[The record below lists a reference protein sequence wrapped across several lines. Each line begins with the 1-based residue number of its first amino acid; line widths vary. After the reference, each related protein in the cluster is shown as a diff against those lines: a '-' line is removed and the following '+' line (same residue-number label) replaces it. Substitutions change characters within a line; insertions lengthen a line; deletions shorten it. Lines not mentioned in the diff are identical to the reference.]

1 MPDGT
6 YALRMRF
13 SAYRYSL
20 AIRQEVCA
28 VMALNMLRRWLN
40 GEDITSEH
48 GWIDVVESLGIELL
62 VGRPGLPTLIY
73 L

>member
-20 AIRQEVCA
+20 AIRQ
-28 VMALNMLRRWLN
+28 
-40 GEDITSEH
+40 
-48 GWIDVVESLGIELL
+48 
-62 VGRPGLPTLIY
+62 
-73 L
+73 

>member
-40 GEDITSEH
+40 CEDITSDN
-48 GWIDVVESLGIELL
+48 GWIDVVESL
-62 VGRPGLPTLIY
+62 TS
-73 L
+73 

>member
-48 GWIDVVESLGIELL
+48 GWIDVVPVFIRKISFSHN
-62 VGRPGLPTLIY
+62 PD
-73 L
+73 

>member
-48 GWIDVVESLGIELL
+48 GWID
-62 VGRPGLPTLIY
+62 
-73 L
+73 

>member
-20 AIRQEVCA
+20 AIR
-28 VMALNMLRRWLN
+28 
-40 GEDITSEH
+40 
-48 GWIDVVESLGIELL
+48 
-62 VGRPGLPTLIY
+62 
-73 L
+73 

>member
-48 GWIDVVESLGIELL
+48 GWIDVVVSL
-62 VGRPGLPTLIY
+62 TA
-73 L
+73 

>member
-20 AIRQEVCA
+20 AIRQEV
-28 VMALNMLRRWLN
+28 
-40 GEDITSEH
+40 
-48 GWIDVVESLGIELL
+48 
-62 VGRPGLPTLIY
+62 
-73 L
+73 